1 LGDDCYKRIIMKK
14 KIKKELAIYQAKNGA
29 IELKLDDKQ
38 ETFWANINQ
47 IAEIFGVQK
56 PAISKHLKN
65 IYRDKEL
72 DKQATVSILETVQKE
87 GKRNVTRKIEYYNLD
102 AIISVGYRVN
112 SKQATQ
118 FRIWATK
125 TLKQH
130 ITKGYTINKK
140 VLQKNHQEFLQAV
153 EDIKLLAKNNEQIGN
168 DDILELIKTFSDT
181 WFNLESYDKQGFPK
195 TGFTKKKIKIS
206 AEELYSEIAIL
217 KNELIRKKEAT
228 ELFANET
235 KKGRLEG
242 ILGNVFQAVFGKEVY
257 PTLEE
262 KAAHLLY
269 FIVKNHPFSDGNK
282 RTGAFAFIWF
292 LKKARLKSY
301 YKITPE
307 ALTALT
313 LLIAESNPKDK
324 EKMVGLVLLLLKK

>member
-1 LGDDCYKRIIMKK
+1 MTQTKE
-14 KIKKELAIYQAKNGA
+14 IKQLAIYQAKNGA
-29 IELKLDDKQ
+29 IEFRQDFDN
-38 ETFWANINQ
+38 ESIVWANLNQ
-47 IAEIFGVQK
+47 IAQLFGRDKSV
-56 PAISKHLKN
+56 ISRHIKN
-65 IYRDKEL
+65 IFSSGEL
-72 DKQATVSILETVQKE
+72 DKKATVAKIATVQKE
-87 GKRNVTRKIEYYNLD
+87 GNREVTRDIEYFNLD
-102 AIISVGYRVN
+102 VILSVGYRVD
-112 SKQATQ
+112 SKVAMQ
-118 FRIWATK
+118 FRKWATK

-235 KKGRLEG
+235 KKGSLEG

-313 LLIAESNPKDK
+313 LLIAESNPKNK